1 MSTIRARS
9 MQRILRIAVCALA
22 GLALLAWL
30 VVVGLRCTHPF
41 ELEWQEGGM
50 LQEVQRVLAG
60 RPLYA
65 EPALD
70 AIAFPYPPL
79 FVWLGALAAKL
90 CGASLFALRL
100 VSIASSIGCFVFLF
114 RIGAR
119 RGGSRAAGLYAAGL
133 FAGCYGF
140 AGAWLDVARVDALSL
155 VLTLAAL
162 DLVDA
167 RRGVGAAL
175 GSGLLFAAA
184 FLAKQTA
191 LAPAVCVLGV
201 LAWRERRAAL
211 AFALAL
217 GVPLVASTWW
227 LDAASGGWYRWY
239 VFELLRGAPLS
250 GEMAWRF
257 WVETLLAL
265 SPALVLAWARRR
277 TIEYGPTPIVPAA
290 ALGLWLSAW
299 IARAHVGGWDNTLLP
314 ACLAAAL
321 LFGPALERTLALE
334 ARSAALGALLVVL
347 QVLLVA
353 RNVRIPGATD
363 RAAGE
368 ALVARLRAVE
378 GEVWM
383 PDHGYL
389 AERAGKRPSAHAMGI
404 LDLLRGSDRG
414 AAQRF
419 VDALR
424 AALASPRWSVLVLDQ
439 DWSADL
445 PELAREWRGTP
456 IPWPDADTF
465 FPATG
470 DRRRPAYWYVRR

>member
-1 MSTIRARS
+1 MH
-9 MQRILRIAVCALA
+9 RILRIAVCALA
-22 GLALLAWL
+22 GLALLGWL
-30 VVVGLRCTHPF
+30 VLVGLRCTHPF

-50 LQEVQRVLAG
+50 LQEVQRLLAG

-79 FVWLGALAAKL
+79 FPWVGALAVKAL
-90 CGASLFALRL
+90 GPSFLALRL
-100 VSIASSIGCFVFLF
+100 VSIASSIGCFVLLF

-162 DLVDA
+162 DLLDA
-167 RRGVGAAL
+167 RRGVRAAV
-175 GSGLLFAAA
+175 GGGLLFAAA

-191 LAPAVCVLGV
+191 LVPAGCVFLA

-227 LDAASGGWYRWY
+227 LDAASDGWYRWY
-239 VFELLRGAPLS
+239 VFDLLRGAPLS

-257 WVETLLAL
+257 WVETLVCLA
-265 SPALVLAWARRR
+265 PALVLAWARRR
-277 TIEYGPTPIVPAA
+277 SVDYGPVFVLPAA
-290 ALGLWLSAW
+290 CAGLWLASW
-299 IARAHVGGWDNTLLP
+299 ISRAHVGGFDNTLLQ

-321 LFGPALERTLALE
+321 LVGPALERTLALA
-334 ARSAALGALLVVL
+334 ARSAALGALLVLL
-347 QVLLVA
+347 QALVIA
-353 RNVRIPGATD
+353 RTVRIPSAAD

-368 ALVARLRAVE
+368 ELVAKLRAVD

-389 AERAGKRPSAHAMGI
+389 AERAGKQGSGHAMGI
-404 LDLLRGSDRG
+404 LDLLQGSDR
-414 AAQRF
+414 ATAQRF
-419 VDALR
+419 VSALH
-424 AALASPRWSVLVLDQ
+424 AALAGKRWAVIVLDQ
-439 DWSADL
+439 DWSTDL
-445 PELAREWRGTP
+445 PELAQNYRRTTLGY
-456 IPWPDADTF
+456 PDPDTF
-465 FPATG
+465 VPASG
-470 DRRRPAYWYVRR
+470 DRRRPTDWYVRR